1 MPAIASRAIRRA
13 LRRAS
18 AIAVRS
24 RLGRASRE
32 SVDRRARAFV
42 PRVRALTRPSRR
54 REKFAWTSSTVRGA
68 SMGAGQARQ
77 RGNVAT
83 ARWDLKYVW
92 ETRGFAIIWRN
103 VDLGRGL
110 RGARAETR
118 SEREGARKRAL
129 HVVRE

>member
-1 MPAIASRAIRRA
+1 
-13 LRRAS
+13 
-18 AIAVRS
+18 
-24 RLGRASRE
+24 
-32 SVDRRARAFV
+32 
-42 PRVRALTRPSRR
+42 
-54 REKFAWTSSTVRGA
+54 
-68 SMGAGQARQ
+68 MGAGQARQ

-129 HVVRE
+129 HVIRE